1 MSGGPLIVQSDKTLL
16 LEIDHPDAQSCRMAI
31 APFAELERSP
41 EHVHTYR
48 LTPLGLW
55 NARAAGHDA
64 EAVVDALLKYS
75 RYPVPHALL
84 VDVADT
90 MDRYGRL
97 QLVNDPA
104 SGLVLR
110 GLDRMVLIEVA
121 KSKKLAGMLGDRIDD
136 DTIRV
141 HPSERGRLKQAL
153 LKLGWPAED
162 LAGYVDGEAHPIAL
176 AEDGKDGGRPWTLR
190 SYQREAVEAFWA
202 GGSGVVVL
210 PCGAGKTMVGAAA
223 MAEAKATTLI
233 LVTNTVAGRQWK
245 RELIARTSLTE
256 EEIGEYSG
264 ERKEIRPVTIATY
277 QVLTSRRGGA
287 FTHLDLFGARDWG
300 LVVYDEVHLLPAP
313 IFRFTA
319 DLQARRRL
327 GLTAT
332 LVREDGREGDV
343 FSLIG
348 PKRYDAPWKDIESQG
363 WIAPAQCTEVRVTLT
378 DAERMSYATAEAEE
392 RYRMAATARTKL
404 PVVRALVQRHPDDQV
419 LVIGA
424 YIDQLHEL
432 GEYLDAPII
441 QGSTTNKERERLF
454 DAFRSGQLRTLV
466 ISKVGNFSIDLP
478 EAAVAIQ
485 VSGTFGSRQEEA
497 QRLGRVLRPKADGRQ
512 AHFYTVVSRDTID
525 TEYAAHRQRFLAEQ
539 GYAYTIVDA
548 DDILGPKLPTVD

>member
-16 LEIDHPDAQSCRMAI
+16 LEIDHPDAQACRIAI

-64 EAVVDALLKYS
+64 EGVVDALIKYS

-84 VDVADT
+84 VDVAET

-97 QLVNDPA
+97 QLANDPA
-104 SGLVLR
+104 YGLVLR
-110 GLDRMVLIEVA
+110 ALDRLVLIEVA
-121 KSKKLAGMLGDRIDD
+121 KSKKLAGMLGDKIDD

-162 LAGYVDGEAHPIAL
+162 LAGYVDGEAHPIEL
-176 AEDGKDGGRPWTLR
+176 AEAGKDGRKPWTLR

-210 PCGAGKTMVGAAA
+210 PCGAGKTLVGAAA

-363 WIAPAQCTEVRVTLT
+363 WIAPAECTEVRVTLT

-404 PVVRALVQRHPDDQV
+404 PVVKALVDRHPDDQV

-424 YIDQLHEL
+424 YIDQLHQL

-454 DAFRSGQLRTLV
+454 DAFRSGSLRTLV

-548 DDILGPKLPTVD
+548 DDVLGPSLPSFD